1 MEEDCGRAS
10 ALGRG
15 GHGRPSGFRRLA
27 AGRGAGDWW
36 YSYSDGSYP
45 SDGFAE
51 IDGSWY
57 LFDES
62 GYMLTGWQQVGST
75 WYYLDENGVMQTG
88 WLQLPDGWYFL
99 NGGGAMQTGWLQN
112 GGCWYYLDGG
122 GRDGHRLAA
131 GRLHLVLYG
140 RKRPYGDR

>member
-1 MEEDCGRAS
+1 MKGLWKRI
-10 ALGRG
+10 
-15 GHGRPSGFRRLA
+15 A
-27 AGRGAGDWW
+27 AGLLLSAAAVTAALPVSAAWQQADGGDWW
-36 YSYSDGSYP
+36 YSYADGSYP

-99 NGGGAMQTGWLQN
+99 NGGGGMQTG
-112 GGCWYYLDGG
+112 
-122 GRDGHRLAA
+122 
-131 GRLHLVLYG
+131 
-140 RKRPYGDR
+140 